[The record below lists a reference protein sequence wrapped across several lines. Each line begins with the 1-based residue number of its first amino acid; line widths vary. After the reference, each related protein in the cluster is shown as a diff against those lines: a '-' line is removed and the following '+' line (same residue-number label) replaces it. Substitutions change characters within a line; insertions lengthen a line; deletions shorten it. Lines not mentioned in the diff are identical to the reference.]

1 MKKSRRASPFAIG
14 AFVVAALAILVTALI
29 ALPGGHWFDR
39 PQRVVMF
46 FSGSVFGLQKG
57 APVVFRGVRV
67 GNVTDISVRYD
78 SNTDSF
84 AIPVIA
90 ELDDD
95 AVRGLEG
102 RFTHEDIGHALP
114 LLIKRGLTAQLGTQS
129 LLTGQ
134 LYVDLDFRTKPP
146 GVLHGG
152 HHESG
157 VTEIPTSAT
166 AFQAL
171 KNQLE
176 SVDLKKIVDDL
187 SQIANSARQLIAA
200 PELKQG
206 LKDFAATAGHA
217 RKLAAQLDQ
226 RAVPLTRGAERAMAS
241 IDRAGDKVAGA
252 ADKDAK
258 GGEPRTRRAGG
269 GTWRRRQDRARHRQ
283 QADGGA
289 RGCGSGRQAEPGH
302 GAAAPS
308 RRQGHHRDGPGPQQE
323 RGLRLA
329 LLRAGHGRGRGSGD
343 RLGAMPAGAVLGGEA
358 RPHRAQLRA
367 ALGARRPPARYC
379 PGS

>member
-1 MKKSRRASPFAIG
+1 MKKSRRASPFVIG
-14 AFVVAALAILVTALI
+14 AFVVGAVVILSAALI
-29 ALPGGHWFDR
+29 ALPGRHWFDR

-67 GNVTDISVRYD
+67 GDVTDISVRYD
-78 SNTDSF
+78 GKTDSF

-90 ELDDD
+90 ELEDD

-102 RFTHEDIGHALP
+102 RFTHDDIGHALP
-114 LLIKRGLTAQLGTQS
+114 QLIKRGLTAQLGTQS

-152 HHESG
+152 HNEG
-157 VTEIPTSAT
+157 DVTEIPTSAT

-176 SVDLKKIVDDL
+176 SVDLRKIVDDL
-187 SQIANSARQLIAA
+187 SQIANSARTLIAA

-217 RKLAAQLDQ
+217 RRLAAQLET
-226 RAVPLTRGAERAMAS
+226 RAAPLTHGAERAMAS
-241 IDRAGDKVAGA
+241 VDRAGDKVSTA
-252 ADKDAK
+252 ADKLGAGADKANMLLDPAGPLVPDLQK
-258 GGEPRTRRAGG
+258 TLAELQRAGASL
-269 GTWRRRQDRARHRQ
+269 REA
-283 QADGGA
+283 ADG
-289 RGCGSGRQAEPGH
+289 
-302 GAAAPS
+302 
-308 RRQGHHRDGPGPQQE
+308 DGPLLQQTE
-323 RGLRLA
+323 RTMRDLSQAARALRQLANTLDAQPEA
-329 LLRAGHGRGRGSGD
+329 LLRGRKPD
-343 RLGAMPAGAVLGGEA
+343 PTAPAGE
-358 RPHRAQLRA
+358 
-367 ALGARRPPARYC
+367 PAR
-379 PGS
+379 